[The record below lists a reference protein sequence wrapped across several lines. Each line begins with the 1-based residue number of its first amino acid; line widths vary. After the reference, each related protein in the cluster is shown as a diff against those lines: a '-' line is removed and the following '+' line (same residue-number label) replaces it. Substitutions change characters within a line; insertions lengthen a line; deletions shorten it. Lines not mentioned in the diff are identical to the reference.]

1 MSVLPGICT
10 GEAAGE
16 IASHLTQ
23 VLRKSFTLGGRTVL
37 SGASFGVSLF
47 PCSAADAEGMLSNA
61 DIALYAAKAAGR
73 SGWVVFA
80 DALASEAAERFSLEN
95 DLRGAMMNG
104 ELQLFYQ
111 PVVDGVT
118 ESVVAYEALLRWYH
132 PFRGSVSPEV
142 FVPLAEMTG
151 LIHEIGVFVLMRACV
166 EIAGWPDNERV
177 AVNLSPRQFG
187 DPLLATQVK
196 NALQKSGLA
205 PDRLELE
212 ITETAL
218 METPEEGCRVIR
230 ELRDMGIHVVLDDFG
245 TGFSS
250 LSHLRT
256 DLSSR
261 VKIDRSF
268 IGDLSSDT
276 HAIAIVSAVLT
287 MCRQLDLEVRV
298 DGVETRE
305 QAEWLW
311 ARGCNLLQG
320 FLYGRPGPYRKR
332 DRGP

>member
-1 MSVLPGICT
+1 
-10 GEAAGE
+10 
-16 IASHLTQ
+16 
-23 VLRKSFTLGGRTVL
+23 
-37 SGASFGVSLF
+37 
-47 PCSAADAEGMLSNA
+47 MLSTA

-73 SGWVVFA
+73 SGWMIFSY
-80 DALASEAAERFSLEN
+80 DLASAAAERFSLEN
-95 DLRGAMMNG
+95 DLREAMMNG

-132 PFRGSVSPEV
+132 PVRGSVSPEV
-142 FVPLAEMTG
+142 FIPLAEKTG
-151 LIHEIGVFVLMRACV
+151 LIHEIGVFVLMRACA
-166 EIAGWPDNERV
+166 EIAVWPDNERI
-177 AVNLSPRQFG
+177 AVNLSPRQFR
-187 DPLLATQVK
+187 DPLLVTQVK

-218 METPEEGCRVIR
+218 IENPEEGCRVIH

-256 DLSSR
+256 GLFSR

-268 IGDLSSDT
+268 IGDLSSD
-276 HAIAIVSAVLT
+276 IRSSAIVNAVLT
-287 MCRQLDLEVRV
+287 MCHQLNLEVTAE
-298 DGVETRE
+298 GVETRE
-305 QAEWLW
+305 QAEWLR

-320 FLYGRPGPYRKR
+320 FLYGRPGPHRKR
-332 DRGP
+332 DGGP